1 MTKRD
6 FFILIIKLF
15 GLYILVN
22 SLFYWFA
29 SNFSFAIRNF
39 DMFSFIWMVLA
50 LVIIL
55 GLFVLLIFKSH
66 KVVNLLKLDQNFDDE
81 RIEMGNLNPNSIV
94 KLALIIIGG
103 LLIIEGIPAFLS
115 HTLFAFKIDIAG
127 MSYDTMNVFNW
138 AVSGLKIILGF
149 ILITNYKAVSNIL
162 NIKEKSE

>member
-22 SLFYWFA
+22 SLFYWFV
-29 SNFSFAIRNF
+29 SNFSFAIQNF
-39 DMFSFIWMVLA
+39 DMFSLIWMVLA
-50 LVIIL
+50 LIIVL
-55 GLFVLLIFKSH
+55 GLFILLIFKSH

-103 LLIIEGIPAFLS
+103 LLIINNILAFLS
-115 HTLFAFKIDIAG
+115 HTLFAFKGDLVG
-127 MSYDTMNVFNW
+127 MNYKTMDTFNW